1 MGNSEE
7 TPSDVTHNSSH
18 LPKEKQAASVGK
30 KKETDAHSLHESMP
44 NPQEKKDFA
53 YKNADDY
60 IDQLRKEQGYMS
72 AVDHLEELRWRIIR
86 SLIWIFLFSALAFV
100 FYAPL
105 WKIIMSP
112 ILPLMEEDGDI
123 VVKMI
128 TTKLSDYVILQ
139 FKIALMIGFVLA
151 IPAVLVELWGFVL
164 PALKKIR
171 RLWGNLLLFFS
182 ITFFWSGAVLGRIF
196 LWPMLTQFMIYD
208 WSPPS
213 MQLNN
218 ELVRPEVHLVLG
230 DYLSFFFSFHF
241 FFGIIFQL
249 PVVSVF
255 LALLGILKF
264 SFFRNGWRYTIV
276 IISVLSAMITPPDIA
291 SMTIMMLPLFS
302 LYIFSMLLVLV
313 IEKFKKK
320 KKLKM

>member
-7 TPSDVTHNSSH
+7 TSSDPTPQPYLS
-18 LPKEKQAASVGK
+18 QK
-30 KKETDAHSLHESMP
+30 KKQEMDASKPKKNTTKNLQD
-44 NPQEKKDFA
+44 NNTQEKKSSQ
-53 YKNADDY
+53 KSADDY
-60 IDQLRKEQGYMS
+60 IDKLRKQQGYMS
-72 AVDHLEELRWRIIR
+72 TVDHLEELRWRIIR
-86 SLIWIFLFSALAFV
+86 SLFWIFLFSALAFV

-112 ILPLMEEDGDI
+112 ILPLIEADEGI

-139 FKIALMIGFVLA
+139 FKIALMAGFVLA
-151 IPAVLVELWGFVL
+151 IPAVLIELWGFVL

-182 ITFFWSGAVLGRIF
+182 IVFFWGGAVLGRIF

-218 ELVRPEVHLVLG
+218 QLVRPEVHLVLG

-264 SFFRNGWRYTIV
+264 SFFRNGWRYTLVV
-276 IISVLSAMITPPDIA
+276 IAVLSAMITPPDIA
-291 SMTIMMLPLFS
+291 SMGIMMLPLAL
-302 LYIFSMLLVLV
+302 LYIISMLLVLL
-313 IEKFKKK
+313 IEKIKKRK
-320 KKLKM
+320 QKL